1 MTQPTPH
8 GQHLSSTPHL
18 IKSLGPAGPLAI
30 ISMTLPALGGFL
42 LLGYLSS
49 VGNWLKSHGSEGTL
63 IYIAGFALAAGLC
76 LLPTYSLA
84 ILGGWVFGMAGFP
97 AALAGFLGGAV
108 IGYFTG
114 RAASGNRVEQLLQ
127 RKPEWLVVRDAL
139 VGSAQARNP
148 LKTLFIVSLLRLP
161 PNSPF
166 AVTNLLLSSV
176 GVPFW
181 LYLLGTAIG
190 MAPRTAALVYFASRL
205 QSDIFDP
212 AQAKQPKWMIVVGIV
227 LLLGVFAVLSHIAK
241 NALAAATARPNS
253 AAPSEPA
260 PRDDR

>member
-1 MTQPTPH
+1 MTQPTPPAPPNE
-8 GQHLSSTPHL
+8 SSFAS
-18 IKSLGPAGPLAI
+18 IFRNLGPAGPLALL
-30 ISMTLPALGGFL
+30 SLTLPALGGFL

-49 VGNWLKSHGSEGTL
+49 VGNWLKSHGSEGFV
-63 IYIAGFALAAGLC
+63 IYVVGFALAAGLC

-97 AALAGFLGGAV
+97 AALGGFLGGAA

-114 RAASGNRVEQLLQ
+114 RAASGNRVEMILQ

-139 VGSAQARNP
+139 VGSAKARDP
-148 LKTLFIVSLLRLP
+148 LKTLFIITLLRLP

-181 LYLLGTAIG
+181 LYLVGTAIG
-190 MAPRTAALVYFASRL
+190 MAPRTATLVYFASQL
-205 QSDIFDP
+205 QSQVFDP
-212 AQAKQPKWMIVVGIV
+212 TQAKQPKWMIVVGVV
-227 LLLGVFAVLSHIAK
+227 LLLAVFSVLSHIAK
-241 NALAAATARPNS
+241 KALAAATSKSSPAG
-253 AAPSEPA
+253 EPE
-260 PRDDR
+260 PRNDR